1 MTTTSTSPHTAG
13 KWERPAGGFET
24 RKDLMTPAEI
34 HALMIRCAEER
45 EREGYPFRPPRSAM
59 TRLVVAAV
67 VVTVILATTLRFAVA
82 LTNLTRPRPTEP
94 ATARRLHE

>member
-1 MTTTSTSPHTAG
+1 
-13 KWERPAGGFET
+13 
-24 RKDLMTPAEI
+24 MTPAEV

-45 EREGYPFRPPRSAM
+45 EREGYPFRPPPSAM
-59 TRLVVAAV
+59 ARLIVAAV

-82 LTNLTRPRPTEP
+82 LTNWTRPRPTEP